1 MKLKPIRLKG
11 MYRGGMIV
19 YIALSVL
26 SPTTAQDAPG
36 SEVQNQ
42 PDSTSGSDREIQ
54 RVVEQQLQQR
64 EQVPAHAVDVAVTN
78 GKVTLSGAVSNLA
91 AKWHASEIA
100 AEVRGVVDVQNRLE
114 VSSEV
119 KVPDEILAARVKAAL
134 SEEVAADLSE
144 LRVEVNNAIVT
155 VRGET
160 QSFQERLAIDEVVS
174 RVAGVRGLRNFAAV
188 SISSERRPDN
198 ELQADIVS
206 RLAWNDSVDSNNIE
220 VEVHDSVARLSGTV
234 ASASAKRQAVEN
246 AWVTGVNRV
255 DSSLLKVAPVNQGAQ
270 RDLAARKSNGPDR
283 GGAAQAQRGAAAELN
298 NRPTLAD
305 LVIQHFQND
314 HKLTD
319 DKLTV
324 EINQRLATIAGSVDT
339 VHERD
344 RVTQAASEVKGIK
357 RIYNLVRV
365 RPEQR
370 LDDTALIGK
379 VTQAIGRDAYLEEF
393 EITARADNG
402 RIRLYGTVDS
412 QFERNHAYD
421 VVSRLP
427 GVVAIENN
435 LFVRSN
441 LRERRYIPPFYAD
454 EIYERSDE
462 EILQDIEHQLFWS
475 PFVDSDE
482 VNVRVEKSAATLSGT
497 VDSLAEKRAAE
508 ENAYEGGATEVHNRL
523 TIGDPGFF

>member
-1 MKLKPIRLKG
+1 MKLKPIYK
-11 MYRGGMIV
+11 GGMIV

-36 SEVQNQ
+36 SEVQNM
-42 PDSTSGSDREIQ
+42 PSTSASDRDFQ

-134 SEEVAADLSE
+134 SEEVATDLSE

-160 QSFQERLAIDEVVS
+160 QSFQERIAIDEVVS

-206 RLAWNDSVDSNNIE
+206 RLAWNDSIDSNNID

-234 ASASAKRQAVEN
+234 ASASTKRKAVQC

-255 DSSLLKVAPVNQGAQ
+255 DSSLLKVAPVREDTHQ
-270 RDLAARKSNGPDR
+270 DLAARKSNAPAR
-283 GGAAQAQRGAAAELN
+283 GGSAQAQRGSATEVN
-298 NRPTLAD
+298 NHPAVAD
-305 LVIQHFQND
+305 LVIQRLQSD
-314 HKLTD
+314 HRLAD

-324 EINQRLATIAGSVDT
+324 EINQRLATITGTVDT
-339 VHERD
+339 IYERD
-344 RVTQAASEVKGIK
+344 RVTQAASEVKGIN

-365 RPEQR
+365 RPEER
-370 LDDTALIGK
+370 IGDTALIGR
-379 VTQAIGRDAYLEEF
+379 VTQALGRDAYLEEF

-402 RIRLYGTVDS
+402 RIHLYGTVDS
-412 QFERNHAYD
+412 RFERNHAYD

-427 GVVAIENN
+427 GVIAIDNN
-435 LFVRSN
+435 LLVRSDP
-441 LRERRYIPPFYAD
+441 REPRYSTPFYAD

-482 VNVRVEKSAATLSGT
+482 VNVDVEKSGATLTGT

-508 ENAYEGGATEVHNRL
+508 ENAYERGATEVYNRL
-523 TIGDPGFF
+523 TIGDPGIF